1 LKDSSETAPRSGLK
15 NWSRRGDAILC
26 AGHFSNYVRA
36 FPGGGAEQ
44 VVEILDTTRGN
55 EGPDQTKV
63 FIPFMA
69 LMEVEYWLLRRL
81 SPREMET
88 TLFLV
93 DNWPSQVVESNP
105 QRRHE
110 AGRVKATASLSVADA
125 WIAALAILNQGELVH
140 KDPEFEQ
147 LSPRLKMLRLPYK
160 SSPV

>member
-1 LKDSSETAPRSGLK
+1 MPSYVLDTS
-15 NWSRRGDAILC
+15 AIMCVL
-26 AGHFSNYVRA
+26 FQEE
-36 FPGGGAEQ
+36 GAEQ

-55 EGPDQTKV
+55 EGPDQTKF

-105 QRRHE
+105 QWRHE
-110 AGRVKATASLSVADA
+110 AAG
-125 WIAALAILNQGELVH
+125 
-140 KDPEFEQ
+140 
-147 LSPRLKMLRLPYK
+147 
-160 SSPV
+160 